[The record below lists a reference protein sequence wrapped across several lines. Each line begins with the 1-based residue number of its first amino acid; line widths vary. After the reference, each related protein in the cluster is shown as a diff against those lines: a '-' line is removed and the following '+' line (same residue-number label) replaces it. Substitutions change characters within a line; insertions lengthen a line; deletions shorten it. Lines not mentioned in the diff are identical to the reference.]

1 VCIISALRIQSLF
14 VFFRH
19 PKDPLYY
26 AAPPIYWASI
36 EQNLSIVCACV
47 PAMKPLVVR
56 LVPAFT
62 SFTKSLTRSGNG
74 NSSVF
79 GKYGKSSVRNAGAEM
94 ELGDTSR
101 LRDDFMLPP
110 PVHGKHD
117 IRVKHEITMKSDAKS
132 ENESARRCS
141 EGSGGTEEVILNGRV
156 PNEMA

>member
-1 VCIISALRIQSLF
+1 LRIQSLF

-19 PKDPLYY
+19 PEDPLYY
-26 AAPPIYWASI
+26 GAPPIYWASI

-56 LVPAFT
+56 VVPAFA
-62 SFTKSLTRSGNG
+62 SFTKSATRSGNG

-79 GKYGKSSVRNAGAEM
+79 GKYGKSSVSNAGAEV

-101 LRDDFMLPP
+101 LRDDVALPL
-110 PVHGKHD
+110 PVYGKNN

-132 ENESARRCS
+132 ENESARRYS
-141 EGSGGTEEVILNGRV
+141 EGSDGSEEVILNGRV
-156 PNEMA
+156 PNEPAWE

>member
-1 VCIISALRIQSLF
+1 
-14 VFFRH
+14 
-19 PKDPLYY
+19 
-26 AAPPIYWASI
+26 
-36 EQNLSIVCACV
+36 
-47 PAMKPLVVR
+47 MKPLVVR

-79 GKYGKSSVRNAGAEM
+79 GKYGKSSVRNAGAEV
-94 ELGDTSR
+94 ELGDTLR

-132 ENESARRCS
+132 DAKSENESARRCS
-141 EGSGGTEEVILNGRV
+141 EGSGGSEEVILNGRV
-156 PNEMA
+156 PNGLA